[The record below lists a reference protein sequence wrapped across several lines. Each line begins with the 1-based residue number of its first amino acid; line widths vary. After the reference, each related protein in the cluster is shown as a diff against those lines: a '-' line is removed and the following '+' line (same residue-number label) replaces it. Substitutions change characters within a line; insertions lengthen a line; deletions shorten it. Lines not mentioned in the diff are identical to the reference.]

1 LIKKNHDLLE
11 NGTLLLLEADKV
23 FVCDLVTLLA
33 VDDGV
38 SIVEVIEE
46 LLLQRER
53 IEEKIELIVIVKK
66 IKEDV

>member
-46 LLLQRER
+46 LILQRER
-53 IEEKIELIVIVKK
+53 IEEKI
-66 IKEDV
+66 D

>member
-1 LIKKNHDLLE
+1 L
-11 NGTLLLLEADKV
+11 LLLLEADKV

>member
-11 NGTLLLLEADKV
+11 NGTLLMLEADKV

>member
-38 SIVEVIEE
+38 SIVES
-46 LLLQRER
+46 
-53 IEEKIELIVIVKK
+53 
-66 IKEDV
+66 D

>member
-46 LLLQRER
+46 LILQRER
-53 IEEKIELIVIVKK
+53 IEEKIEFIVIVKK

>member
-11 NGTLLLLEADKV
+11 NGTLLLLEAEKV

>member
-46 LLLQRER
+46 LILQRER

>member
-53 IEEKIELIVIVKK
+53 IEEKIEFIVIVKK